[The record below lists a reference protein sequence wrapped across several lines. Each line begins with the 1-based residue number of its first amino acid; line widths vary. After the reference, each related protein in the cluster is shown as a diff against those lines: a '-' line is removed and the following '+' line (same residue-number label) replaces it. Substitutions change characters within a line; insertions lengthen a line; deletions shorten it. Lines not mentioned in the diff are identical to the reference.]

1 MINTIIAKIP
11 IKELIKKL
19 SAHFS
24 SLISF
29 FDFCVQIE
37 KKDKTDEIVD
47 SNATIEV
54 NSSIRIFLVA
64 SVI

>member
-19 SAHFS
+19 SSHFS

-29 FDFCVQIE
+29 FNFYVRIE
-37 KKDKTDEIVD
+37 KNDKTDEIV
-47 SNATIEV
+47 NNKATNEV
-54 NSSIRIFLVA
+54 NSSMRLFLVA
-64 SVI
+64 SVM